1 MMYPVVFP
9 TGVDGVQEIRIEVEF
24 SWIAVRLVGG
34 EAAVMKIKHEVRA
47 SLCIHVG
54 TCFDV
59 ILSSKTFRV
68 FLGCPVMRLM
78 YIYRNVVQRLMRDP
92 H

>member
-9 TGVDGVQEIRIEVEF
+9 SGMGGVQEIRIKVEF
-24 SWIAVRLVGG
+24 SWIAVRLVGA
-34 EAAVMKIKHEVRA
+34 EAAVMKYEVSA

-54 TCFDV
+54 RRFDV
-59 ILSSKTFRV
+59 ILSSKTFGV
-68 FLGCPVMRLM
+68 FLGYPVIRLM
-78 YIYRNVVQRLMRDP
+78 YTYRNVVQRLMGDP

>member
-9 TGVDGVQEIRIEVEF
+9 SGVGGVQEIRIKVEF

-34 EAAVMKIKHEVRA
+34 EAAVMKIKYEVRA

-54 TCFDV
+54 TCFNV
-59 ILSSKTFRV
+59 ILSFKIFGI

-78 YIYRNVVQRLMRDP
+78 YTYSTVFQRLMG
-92 H
+92 